1 MNQIKFYAL
10 GGLGDNGKN
19 LYLIEINKKIIILDC
34 GLQHPSNDLL
44 GVDALVPDI
53 SYLVTRKDD
62 IQGIFLSHAHD
73 KNIGALPMLLL
84 QLDKPV
90 YGTDYTIAIARD
102 LLREN
107 KMKPENYQLNVVE
120 YKKIIKF
127 DEFYVEFF
135 ATTHSVP
142 LSAGVVI
149 YTKDGAIVYTTDYN
163 FNQDVPEFYRTDFQ
177 KIAKI
182 ADYGVLAY
190 LNESQGA
197 MNIGKSI
204 GDDYLKKLIRHNFS
218 RAKNRIIVALYS
230 TELSNIQLIINEAI
244 RLNKRIAIIG
254 RKAQRLLYIAE
265 MMGYVKVPEDKMINL
280 KYLDNENT
288 NEYDD
293 VVYLVTGERHEPF
306 FMLQRMAKGF
316 DRLVKLV
323 KTDTVLF
330 LCPPV
335 LGTEKIAAK
344 TYDTLAKLDCEM
356 VKVKKDYVSR
366 FHSSADDIKFM
377 YTLLKPKYIIP
388 VNGEYR
394 LLLAQA
400 NVAKEYGYSE
410 NEVFLLDNGEVI
422 SFTNGVKDRFHD
434 MVENGTIMVDGS
446 FETDVND
453 QVLKERELLAEDGFL
468 MVIANIN
475 AKDKTILNTPE
486 IVSRGFMY
494 MKENEDIVKEIEI
507 IYQLETK
514 KQFSQKNIDWKKY
527 KDNLRYQIQRY
538 LYASTKRKPIVIPVI
553 IDTSKEKT
561 CDII

>member
-514 KQFSQKNIDWKKY
+514 KQFSQKNIDWKRY

-553 IDTSKEKT
+553 IDTSKDKT

>member
-204 GDDYLKKLIRHNFS
+204 GDDYLKKLIRYNFS

-514 KQFSQKNIDWKKY
+514 KQFSQKNIDWKRY

-553 IDTSKEKT
+553 IDTSKDKT